1 MLPPPVVHPPLAAL
15 ASAPARILDFA
26 TEFRFTASRSV
37 IPAGALILQ
46 VKNIGQ
52 DDHDL
57 VLYGPHGARRAT
69 TGVVH
74 PKGLGTIRIRLPRGR
89 YTYRCSVAD
98 HASRG
103 MRGVLVVAPR
113 RRAR

>member
-1 MLPPPVVHPPLAAL
+1 MLAPPVAHLPLAA
-15 ASAPARILDFA
+15 SPPPARVLAFA
-26 TEFRFTASRSV
+26 TEFRFGASRGV
-37 IPAGALILQ
+37 VPAGDLILQ
-46 VKNIGQ
+46 LKNIGQ

-57 VLYGPHGARRAT
+57 VLYGPHGARRAA

-89 YTYRCSVAD
+89 YTFRCSVAD

-103 MRGVLVVAPR
+103 MRGVLVAAPR